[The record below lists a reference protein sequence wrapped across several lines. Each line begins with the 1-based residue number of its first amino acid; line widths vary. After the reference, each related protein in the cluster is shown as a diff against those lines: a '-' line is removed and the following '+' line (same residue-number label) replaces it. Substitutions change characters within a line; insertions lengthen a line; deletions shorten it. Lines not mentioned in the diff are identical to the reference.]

1 MKLAHCNGLQ
11 RANPNIQRL
20 LVFPGGGAA
29 YLIVDLPEADLPI
42 AVMPIHTA
50 HNGVFFIAL
59 HPGHRALIFL
69 KMHADAI
76 NITRPVLRHIGCGEG
91 EHACRESD
99 EIDEYLFS
107 QADRSAFNA
116 LLYLTVEGG
125 LLHRQRRLHAHRLQI
140 HSGRVRH
147 FSFLE
152 EYAGE
157 MPPDAIPCF
166 LLADF
171 GTVDDQ
177 LRIVIFEN
185 NAELGEHSI
194 RSVCVF
200 CAAALPEAI
209 AVACAGVE
217 VSIGRIIGMDR
228 CRLLHPPGGNDL
240 LALINAVLRIA
251 ERKLCKILH
260 REHQT
265 PAADFHAMVV
275 RFPIR
280 HRDPQWFIEPR
291 R

>member
-1 MKLAHCNGLQ
+1 
-11 RANPNIQRL
+11 
-20 LVFPGGGAA
+20 
-29 YLIVDLPEADLPI
+29 
-42 AVMPIHTA
+42 
-50 HNGVFFIAL
+50 
-59 HPGHRALIFL
+59 
-69 KMHADAI
+69 
-76 NITRPVLRHIGCGEG
+76 
-91 EHACRESD
+91 
-99 EIDEYLFS
+99 
-107 QADRSAFNA
+107 
-116 LLYLTVEGG
+116 
-125 LLHRQRRLHAHRLQI
+125 
-140 HSGRVRH
+140 
-147 FSFLE
+147 
-152 EYAGE
+152 

-209 AVACAGVE
+209 AVACAGIE

-265 PAADFHAMVV
+265 PAADFHAHGGPFPNKAQGSPMV
-275 RFPIR
+275 
-280 HRDPQWFIEPR
+280 HRAAALKLRYGDAGNAHKDRAKHIDVFTHVEEHLPGSEIHGALKKSFIHRSFVLSSSKEGFLPLVIVSR
-291 R
+291 WRTVIFSSFSSG